1 MTISQILGAFAITWM
16 TAFAVSYGLGLE
28 SFGWLSGTMM
38 FLTSGL
44 AAIAKSMEDEW

>member
-1 MTISQILGAFAITWM
+1 MTVSQISGAFALTWM
-16 TAFAVSYGLGLE
+16 IALALSVALGLE

>member
-1 MTISQILGAFAITWM
+1 MTVSQILGAFAITWM
-16 TAFAVSYGLGLE
+16 IAFAVSYGLGLE